1 MGIVKNNKNIIA
13 IYRGD
18 KKITSV
24 FKNNLKIFGES
35 EPPQY
40 NYKNVTLR
48 TSSNNEKVKLY
59 NNYYF
64 DSIYIYDDNVTI
76 NPTETNEYT
85 FTTRGDHKVGY
96 AIKKGITSFYAAFKN
111 IYQLVG
117 IDDDFFSDN
126 IELNDISEAFQNVRI
141 ENLKKELV
149 SPLINLEKVSNTF
162 SNNSYLSTVAFDL
175 FADNEK
181 IKDFS
186 STFNNCYNWYGNCP
200 VDKNGK
206 KLFVRSEGNNGYV
219 VPDYTENCFLGC
231 SGLDMEIIPSTWGG
245 NKKDGLQLT
254 ISFSTDYGSYN
265 HLLTNHIEYF
275 SEIRG
280 KNYDIVVYT
289 DDGRSGGFEYNI
301 LGSGIGDGILT
312 FTFKNNIQVIDYAF
326 SSCST
331 MLRVSGRLPST
342 VTSVKGLFYTT
353 PIYEINTDF
362 FASSKDINDFS
373 YTFYNC
379 TSLSS
384 YVPTDDGGRPI
395 YNRSDGQPGY
405 TIPSITSGCFYNCVN
420 MQGYSEIPSTWT

>member
-48 TSSNNEKVKLY
+48 TSSDGEKVKLY
-59 NNYYF
+59 NNNYF
-64 DSIYIYDDNVTI
+64 DSIYIYDDDVTI
-76 NPTETNEYT
+76 NPEETKEYT

-126 IELNDISEAFQNVRI
+126 TELTDISEAFQNVRI

-162 SNNSYLSTVAFDL
+162 SNNSYLSTTAFDL

-186 STFNNCYNWYGNCP
+186 YTFNNCYNWRGQCP
-200 VDKNGK
+200 VDKNGE
-206 KLFVRSEGNNGYV
+206 KLFVRSDGNNGYTI
-219 VPDYTENCFLGC
+219 PTYTQGCFLGC
-231 SGLDMEIIPSTWGG
+231 GSSDMSIIPNSWGG
-245 NKKDGLQLT
+245 DKVEPLICVYTQYSGNIEIT
-254 ISFSTDYGSYN
+254 R
-265 HLLTNHIEYF
+265 HIEYF
-275 SEIRG
+275 KLVKFPDENGGQVLYDSTNGEQSGAFYADI
-280 KNYDIVVYT
+280 NYINTVEFHFKDDVT
-289 DDGRSGGFEYNI
+289 DLQEC
-301 LGSGIGDGILT
+301 
-312 FTFKNNIQVIDYAF
+312 F
-326 SSCST
+326 SSNT
-331 MLRVSGRLPST
+331 NLI
-342 VTSVKGLFYTT
+342 SVKGKLPSRIARVASMFNGCSSLT
-353 PIYEINTDF
+353 EISEKMFANCYNIIDF
-362 FASSKDINDFS
+362 Q
-373 YTFYNC
+373 YTFYDC
-379 TSLSS
+379 WSITSHS
-384 YVPTDDGGRPI
+384 PIDNDGTSI
-395 YNRSDGQPGY
+395 YNRSNNKEGY
-405 TIPSITSGCFYNCVN
+405 DVPYWTSGCFYNCVS
-420 MQGYSEIPSTWT
+420 MQDYSSIPSNWT